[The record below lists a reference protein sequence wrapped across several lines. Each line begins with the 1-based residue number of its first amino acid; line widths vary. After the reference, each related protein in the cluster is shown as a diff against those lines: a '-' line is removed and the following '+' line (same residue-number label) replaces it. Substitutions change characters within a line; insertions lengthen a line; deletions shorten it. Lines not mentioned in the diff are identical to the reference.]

1 MGMSCTPR
9 LKETPHQK
17 CFGCSIR
24 AYAAYLDTLEEVE
37 DEHPACTANRLL
49 LEHTWQV
56 VANEFYD
63 ASGRFSQAPPCFM
76 FGLSHSLP
84 SSPACTFSRSG

>member
-1 MGMSCTPR
+1 M
-9 LKETPHQK
+9 
-17 CFGCSIR
+17 
-24 AYAAYLDTLEEVE
+24 E

-63 ASGRFSQAPPCFM
+63 ASGRFSQARPCFATWG
-76 FGLSHSLP
+76 FHTVRPSCLP
-84 SSPACTFSRSG
+84 CRCSQSG

>member
-1 MGMSCTPR
+1 M
-9 LKETPHQK
+9 
-17 CFGCSIR
+17 
-24 AYAAYLDTLEEVE
+24 E

-63 ASGRFSQAPPCFM
+63 ASGRFSQVHPCFA
-76 FGLSHSLP
+76 FWAWTPLVKFSFHAVSHRAYDSLKFTVVHWNAYQVLMRHGTP
-84 SSPACTFSRSG
+84 SR